1 MSAAV
6 SRAETKRKATEHGVK
21 PFVGAM
27 ASQRSGES
35 WRTQGGAGA
44 EGTACRQF
52 FAPDGDW
59 DVPVGYREKWR
70 LPWAV
75 VMCGC
80 ATLVAAPL
88 HAMFDIANIVM
99 LFLLS
104 VVIVS
109 VRYGLGP
116 SLTASVLN
124 VIAFDFFYVPP
135 HFSFAVSDL
144 QYLNPSCHL

>member
-27 ASQRSGES
+27 ASQRSGVS

-70 LPWAV
+70 LPCPGSETGYGQSGGV
-75 VMCGC
+75 LLPLLP
-80 ATLVAAPL
+80 LVRWQIGRL
-88 HAMFDIANIVM
+88 RIRD
-99 LFLLS
+99 
-104 VVIVS
+104 
-109 VRYGLGP
+109 G
-116 SLTASVLN
+116 
-124 VIAFDFFYVPP
+124 
-135 HFSFAVSDL
+135 
-144 QYLNPSCHL
+144 

>member
-21 PFVGAM
+21 PFVGAL

-70 LPWAV
+70 LP
-75 VMCGC
+75 C
-80 ATLVAAPL
+80 ADSCAAGAGVAAG
-88 HAMFDIANIVM
+88 
-99 LFLLS
+99 
-104 VVIVS
+104 VVVAA
-109 VRYGLGP
+109 GAAP
-116 SLTASVLN
+116 SWAWACTGTAARNASTTMGVKRVVN
-124 VIAFDFFYVPP
+124 KDAKRMV
-135 HFSFAVSDL
+135 
-144 QYLNPSCHL
+144 